1 MTLTLV
7 QGDTKP
13 SLTATI
19 RHSDAVTPIDLTD
32 CTVALQMR
40 RVDDRVYTVNNACTV
55 VDARAGKVRYDWGTN
70 DLASPGDYLIQFQV
84 TYLDHS
90 TQTTAVPIP
99 VKVRRQ

>member
-13 SLTATI
+13 SLYATI

-32 CTVALQMR
+32 CSVTLQMR
-40 RVDDRVYTVNNACTV
+40 RVDDKVYTVNSACV
-55 VDARAGKVRYDWGTN
+55 IVEARTGRVRYDWATN
-70 DLASPGDYLIQFQV
+70 DLASPGDYIVQFQV
-84 TYLDHS
+84 EYSDHS
-90 TQTTAVPIP
+90 VQTTAVPIP